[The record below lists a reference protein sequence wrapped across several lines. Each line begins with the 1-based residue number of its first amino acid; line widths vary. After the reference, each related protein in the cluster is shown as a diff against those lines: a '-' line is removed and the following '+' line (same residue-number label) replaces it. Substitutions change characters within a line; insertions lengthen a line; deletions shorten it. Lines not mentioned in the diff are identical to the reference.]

1 MSWAHVR
8 GRTLPVRGVGL
19 ALPIPWMREPI
30 TSTDTVFQVL
40 AHEHRDL
47 EARFAALFE
56 AAASDIEEAR
66 AGYRELAAA
75 ILAHLHAEG
84 AVLFPALA
92 RIASLG
98 PILDG
103 SRADHAR
110 IEADALSLDRPNLTT
125 SEWLR
130 ALRRL
135 HGDVVR
141 LIEREEAHVYPAA
154 RRALPIGEAH
164 DLAQALRRVEDHE
177 LSRVSVR
184 AR

>member
-1 MSWAHVR
+1 MKEA
-8 GRTLPVRGVGL
+8 
-19 ALPIPWMREPI
+19 I

-56 AAASDIEEAR
+56 RALVDIEGTRLE
-66 AGYRELAAA
+66 YPELAAA

-84 AVLFPALA
+84 GVLFPALG
-92 RIASLG
+92 RIAALA

-110 IEADALSLDRPNLTT
+110 IEAAALELDRPNLTT

-130 ALRRL
+130 ALKRL
-135 HGDVVR
+135 HADVVH
-141 LIEREEAHVYPAA
+141 LIEREESHVYPAA
-154 RRALPIGEAH
+154 RRALPLGEAH
-164 DLAQALRRVEDHE
+164 DLAHAVRRAEEHE
-177 LSRVSVR
+177 LSRTR
-184 AR
+184 

>member
-1 MSWAHVR
+1 MIAS
-8 GRTLPVRGVGL
+8 
-19 ALPIPWMREPI
+19 IEP
-30 TSTDTVFQVL
+30 TDTVFQVL

-56 AAASDIEEAR
+56 RAALDVEGAR
-66 AGYRELAAA
+66 DDYRELEAA

-92 RIASLG
+92 QIASLA

-103 SRADHAR
+103 SRAEHAR
-110 IEADALSLDRPNLTT
+110 LEADALSLDRANLTT

-135 HGDVVR
+135 HGDLVR
-141 LIEREEAHVYPAA
+141 LIEREESHVYPAA
-154 RRALPIGEAH
+154 RRALPLRTAH
-164 DLAQALRRVEDHE
+164 DLARAVRRVEDHE
-177 LSRVSVR
+177 LSRTSTR

>member
-1 MSWAHVR
+1 M
-8 GRTLPVRGVGL
+8 G
-19 ALPIPWMREPI
+19 PI
-30 TSTDTVFQVL
+30 TATDTVFQVL
-40 AHEHRDL
+40 AKEHRDL
-47 EARFAALFE
+47 EARFSQLFE
-56 AAASDIEEAR
+56 RAQTDIEGAR
-66 AGYRELAAA
+66 DDYRELAAA

-92 RIASLG
+92 RIAALER
-98 PILDG
+98 ILDG

-130 ALRRL
+130 ALKRL

-141 LIEREEAHVYPAA
+141 LIEREESHVYPAA
-154 RRALPIGEAH
+154 RRAMPLEEAN
-164 DLAQALRRVEDHE
+164 DLARALRRAEAHE
-177 LSRVSVR
+177 LSRTSPR